1 MFLSNKELHTLNEIE
16 HNLRADD
23 PRLDRSLRT
32 MMSPEDTTSMY
43 LTLSILG
50 VFVLGIALRVG
61 RLALHRPD
69 RHDRRDPGRFVGRP
83 GGTTTP
89 RATTSSRW
97 SRPDR
102 CPRCTAESSGTS
114 GR

>member
-1 MFLSNKELHTLNEIE
+1 MSLSNKELHTLNEIE
-16 HNLRADD
+16 QNLRADD

-50 VFVLGIALRVG
+50 VFVLGIALLVAG
-61 RLALHRPD
+61 WVLTGLT
-69 RHDRRDPGRFVGRP
+69 VMI
-83 GGTTTP
+83 GGTLWSL
-89 RATTSSRW
+89 RWASR
-97 SRPDR
+97 RYYHPACHHLVPVEADR